1 MKRKSDLLRE
11 VERLLFWEHLIHR
24 CADVELMYLC
34 WKNRQTAKELARRGV
49 L

>member
-11 VERLLFWEHLIHR
+11 VERQLFWEHLNQR
-24 CADVELMYLC
+24 FADMELAYLR
-34 WKNRQTAKELARRGV
+34 WKNRETAKQLERMGV